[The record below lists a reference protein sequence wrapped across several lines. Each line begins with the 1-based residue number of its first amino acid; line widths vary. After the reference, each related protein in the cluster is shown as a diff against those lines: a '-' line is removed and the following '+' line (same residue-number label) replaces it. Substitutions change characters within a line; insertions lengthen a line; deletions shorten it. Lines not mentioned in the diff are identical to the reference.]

1 MASVAS
7 MLVLIFPT
15 SCAFFGQCKHKISTA
30 SVAGT
35 NVLIF
40 GLAKHLSQYNA
51 FNLPKVN
58 ISLFF
63 FGQHAI
69 L

>member
-15 SCAFFGQCKHKISTA
+15 RSANFGQCKHKISTA

-40 GLAKHLSQYNA
+40 GLAKHLS
-51 FNLPKVN
+51 L
-58 ISLFF
+58 IMLFIY
-63 FGQHAI
+63 QRY